1 MNKNIFKNKNYSK
14 LFWGKFVSDIGSQF
28 YMFSLAWY
36 LLSLTS
42 SAVIVG
48 YFLSFRLLLY
58 VISAPIGGAIS
69 DRLDRIRVLIYCDFI
84 RGLSIFINL
93 LVIIKT
99 GDISLILISLYIST
113 AIHVLCDALFIPSS
127 TAAIRFVISKK
138 ELTDGYSFIYL
149 INNVKRILG
158 IFFAGAL
165 YKLIGIEGIMLFNG
179 ISFVISGI
187 FEKFINVNTKEENY
201 NKIRLKLI
209 LSDLKD
215 GMEFLLKLKP
225 LFFVTMISIFSN
237 FVYEPLARNGFTYFF
252 NQLVKVDPIYL
263 STAASFTAIGSIIMT
278 KFIGDY
284 DFDNIINHYYRG
296 ITFKTIYVVLLV
308 INMVF
313 FLVGTSHFMLFFIIH
328 LILQACY
335 GVIIVYINVPT
346 LVYMQKEVP
355 SYMIGKVDSFI
366 TTFSMAIMPISTII
380 GSYIIDKINF
390 LTLAIITV
398 LAMNIIWI
406 IYTIFRA
413 SILRVCEIVSSN

>member
-36 LLSLTS
+36 LLSLTN

-58 VISAPIGGAIS
+58 VTSAPIGGAIS
-69 DRLDRIRVLIYCDFI
+69 DRLDRIKVLIYCDFI
-84 RGLSIFINL
+84 RGVSIFINL
-93 LVIIKT
+93 LVIMKT
-99 GDISLILISLYIST
+99 SDINLILISLYIST

-179 ISFVISGI
+179 LSFIISGI
-187 FEKFINVNTKEENY
+187 FEMFINVNTKEENY
-201 NKIRLKLI
+201 NKIKLKLI
-209 LSDLKD
+209 LTDLKD
-215 GMEFLLKLKP
+215 GMKFLFKLKS
-225 LFFVTMISIFSN
+225 LFFITMISIFSN
-237 FVYEPLARNGFTYFF
+237 FIYEPLARNGFTYLF
-252 NQLVKVDPIYL
+252 NQLIKADPIYL
-263 STAASFTAIGSIIMT
+263 STAASLTAIGSIIMT
-278 KFIGDY
+278 KFISKY

-308 INMVF
+308 INMVL
-313 FLVGTSHFMLFFIIH
+313 FLAGISHFVLFFIIH
-328 LILQACY
+328 LILQASY
-335 GVIIVYINVPT
+335 GAIIVYINVPT
-346 LVYMQKEVP
+346 SVYIQREVP
-355 SYMIGKVDSFI
+355 SHMIGKVDSFI
-366 TTFSMAIMPISTII
+366 TTFSMAIMPISTIA
-380 GSYIIDKINF
+380 GSYIIDEINF
-390 LTLAIITV
+390 LTLAIITF
-398 LAMNIIWI
+398 LAMSAVWI
-406 IYTIFRA
+406 TYTIFRVN
-413 SILRVCEIVSSN
+413 ILKACETVSAD